1 MVGYHD
7 EFRTLHFEN
16 YLKFRYFIEKY
27 SETTTSMHFF
37 RQPFVFIT
45 LSFLFGVVL
54 AFDFLPLAN
63 RVFQTAIIILLMAFI
78 LFLFRIKGLLFIVVS
93 CCSFCAIGCLL
104 MLTHMRVMEGNT
116 LSESYQLGDIILI
129 RIYESKK
136 GKGDWNKAI
145 GEVVTIT
152 GRKSIS
158 VRPEKV
164 LLLIYK
170 NEFLPQ
176 LGDQVAIVSSL
187 LPIQNKGNPGEF
199 DAKAFWS
206 RQGLRRMAFVSKGEM
221 LLIDRSEINIVS
233 RWISASREYLKSIL
247 VKHLSG
253 PERAISLAL
262 ILGDNSLL
270 NQDIRNSFTNT
281 GALHVLAVSGLHIS
295 IIMQILMFILSLFSG
310 VLSRKMALIFL
321 IGVMWWYA
329 AITGL
334 SPSVLRA
341 VFMFTVLSAAQLSG
355 RNYDPIN
362 TLLFTA
368 FVLVL
373 WNPLTVFDIGFQLS
387 FLAMLGIYLFYEK
400 IERFWVIRQPI
411 LQKVWQGT
419 AIGLAAQVMT
429 TPLSLYYFNQFPN
442 YFILT
447 NIGLMASSGLILGGG
462 LLLFTL
468 SWWWFAAK
476 WIGFALLLVVGV
488 SLWFIEWVEGLPGA
502 VAYGFTPSFWVVLVL
517 GVLFPVLFKLTVS
530 QKGFWM
536 ASILLFS
543 ILFGIVFQ
551 RLQNLNRNEIVV
563 FNERLSIVAVR
574 LDRHILCFYR
584 ARKSD
589 FHKVIACMDNY
600 EKIHPSERHYFNLE
614 KKNWRVNLG
623 GREVRVAQELGSIR
637 IATSKK
643 SVRILMTNQSNKV
656 FKERYILAMP
666 WVKNVGKIPI
676 DHFLAKGAWRM
687 EI

>member
-1 MVGYHD
+1 M
-7 EFRTLHFEN
+7 R
-16 YLKFRYFIEKY
+16 
-27 SETTTSMHFF
+27 FF
-37 RQPFVFIT
+37 RQPFVFVT

-54 AFDFLPLAN
+54 AFDFLDHAN
-63 RVFQTAIIILLMAFI
+63 SVFQTAIITLLAAFA
-78 LFLFRIKGLLFIVVS
+78 LFIFRIKGLLFLVVA
-93 CCSFCAIGCLL
+93 CCSFCAIGSLLLL
-104 MLTHMRVMEGNT
+104 MRMRVLDRNT
-116 LSESYQLGDIILI
+116 LKDSYKSGNITLI
-129 RIYESKK
+129 RICESKK

-145 GEVVTIT
+145 GEAVAIID
-152 GRKSIS
+152 RKPRS
-158 VRPEKV
+158 VRSEKV
-164 LLLIYK
+164 LLLIHK

-176 LGDQVAIVSSL
+176 QGDQVAMVSNL
-187 LPIQNKGNPGEF
+187 LPIRNKGNPGEF
-199 DAKAFWS
+199 DAEAFWS

-221 LLIDRSEINIVS
+221 LLLNRTEQIRIS
-233 RWISASREYLKSIL
+233 RWISASRDYLTSVL

-270 NQDIRNSFTNT
+270 DQEIRNSFTNT

-295 IIMQILMFILSLFSG
+295 IIMQILMV
-310 VLSRKMALIFL
+310 VLSQFSRLLSRSMALIFL

-341 VFMFTVLSAAQLSG
+341 VFMFTVLSIAQLYG
-355 RNYDPIN
+355 RSYNPIN

-400 IERFWVIRQPI
+400 IERFWVVRQPI

-442 YFILT
+442 YFMLT

-462 LLLFTL
+462 LLIFTL
-468 SWWWFAAK
+468 SWWWMAAK
-476 WIGFALLLVVGV
+476 WIGLALLLVVGV

-502 VAYGFTPSFWVVLVL
+502 VAYGFTPSFWVVLAM
-517 GVLFPVLFKLTVS
+517 GVLFPVLFKLNVS

-536 ASILLFS
+536 TGLLIGLLLCS
-543 ILFGIVFQ
+543 IVFQ
-551 RLQNLNRNEIVV
+551 RLQNIDRNEIVV
-563 FNERLSIVAVR
+563 FNERMAIVAVR
-574 LDRHILCFYR
+574 LDRHVLCFYR
-584 ARKSD
+584 SKKSD
-589 FHKVIACMDNY
+589 FHKVVGCMDNY
-600 EKIHPSERHYFNLE
+600 TKIHPGERHYFNLE
-614 KKNWRVNLG
+614 KKNWRVKLG
-623 GREVRVAQELGSIR
+623 GHEVSVARELGSIR
-637 IATSKK
+637 ISTSKK
-643 SVRILMTNQSNKV
+643 SVRILMTNQSKEG
-656 FKERYILAMP
+656 FKEKYILAMP
-666 WVKNVGKIPI
+666 WVKNIEKISI
-676 DHFLAKGAWRM
+676 DHLLAKGAWRM
-687 EI
+687 KI

>member
-1 MVGYHD
+1 MGFHD
-7 EFRTLHFEN
+7 EFRTFHFEN
-16 YLKFRYFIEKY
+16 SLKFRYFIVKY
-27 SETTTSMHFF
+27 SETTTSMRFF

-54 AFDFLPLAN
+54 AFDFLPLAKS
-63 RVFQTAIIILLMAFI
+63 VFQTAIITLLVAFA
-78 LFLFRIKGLLFIVVS
+78 LFIFRIKGLLFLVVA
-93 CCSFCAIGCLL
+93 CCSFCAIGSLL
-104 MLTHMRVMEGNT
+104 LLIRMRAMEGNT
-116 LSESYQLGDIILI
+116 MKDSYKSGNIALI
-129 RIYESKK
+129 RICESKK

-145 GEVVTIT
+145 GEVVAVV
-152 GRKSIS
+152 GRKSIN

-164 LLLIYK
+164 LLLIHK

-176 LGDQVAIVSSL
+176 LGNQVAMVSNL
-187 LPIQNKGNPGEF
+187 LPIQNKWNPGEF
-199 DAKAFWS
+199 DAEAFWS
-206 RQGLRRMAFVSKGEM
+206 RQGLRHMAFVSKGEM
-221 LLIDRSEINIVS
+221 LLLDRTEPSRIS
-233 RWISASREYLKSIL
+233 RWISASREYLKSVL

-270 NQDIRNSFTNT
+270 DQEIRNSFTNT

-295 IIMQILMFILSLFSG
+295 IIMQILMVVLSLFSS
-310 VLSRKMALIFL
+310 VLTRRMALIFL

-341 VFMFTVLSAAQLSG
+341 VFMFTVLSIAQLSG
-355 RNYDPIN
+355 RNYNPIN

-373 WNPLTVFDIGFQLS
+373 WNPLTLFDIGFQLS

-400 IERFWVIRQPI
+400 IENFWIVRQPI

-462 LLLFTL
+462 LLIFSF

-476 WIGFALLLVVGV
+476 WIGLVLLLVVGV

-502 VAYGFTPSFWVVLVL
+502 VAYGFTPSLWVVLAM
-517 GVLFPVLFKLTVS
+517 GVLFPILLKLSVS

-536 ASILLFS
+536 TGLLIVS
-543 ILFGIVFQ
+543 LLSGVVFQ
-551 RLQNLNRNEIVV
+551 RIQNINRNEIIV
-563 FNERLSIVAVR
+563 FNERMVIVAVR
-574 LDRHILCFYR
+574 MDQHVLCFYR
-584 ARKSD
+584 SRKSD
-589 FHKVIACMDNY
+589 FQKVLRCMDNY
-600 EKIHPSERHYFNLE
+600 TRIHPGERHYFSLE
-614 KKNWRVNLG
+614 KKNWRVKLG
-623 GREVRVAQELGSIR
+623 GHEVSVARELGSIR
-637 IATSKK
+637 ISTSKK
-643 SVRILMTNQSNKV
+643 SVRILMTNQSKEG
-656 FKERYILAMP
+656 FKEKYILAMP
-666 WVKNVGKIPI
+666 WVKNIEKISI
-676 DHFLAKGAWRM
+676 DHLLAKGAWRM

>member
-1 MVGYHD
+1 M
-7 EFRTLHFEN
+7 R
-16 YLKFRYFIEKY
+16 
-27 SETTTSMHFF
+27 FF
-37 RQPFVFIT
+37 HQPFVFIT
-45 LSFLFGVVL
+45 LSFLFGVIL
-54 AFDFLPLAN
+54 AFVFVKEAFFLHQISTG
-63 RVFQTAIIILLMAFI
+63 VLLSALI
-78 LFLFRIKGLLFIVVS
+78 LFVFRFKGLIFIVVA
-93 CCSFCAIGCLL
+93 CYSFCAIGCLL
-104 MLTHMRVMEGNT
+104 MLMRLREFEENAFGNK
-116 LSESYQLGDIILI
+116 YKPGDVSVIKIC
-129 RIYESKK
+129 EAKK

-145 GEVVTIT
+145 GEVVSII
-152 GRKSIS
+152 GRKSHA

-164 LLLIYK
+164 LLMIHK

-176 LGDQVAIVSSL
+176 QGDQVGMVSIL

-199 DAKAFWS
+199 DAEAFWS
-206 RQGLRRMAFVSKGEM
+206 RQGVWRMSFVSKGEM
-221 LLIDRSEINIVS
+221 LLLDRSEPSRIS
-233 RWISASREYLKSIL
+233 RWIAASRDYLKSVL
-247 VKHLSG
+247 VKHLNG

-270 NQDIRNSFTNT
+270 DQEIRNSFTNT

-295 IIMQILMFILSLFSG
+295 IIMQILMVVLSLFSSL
-310 VLSRKMALIFL
+310 LSRRMALIFL

-341 VFMFTVLSAAQLSG
+341 VFMFTVLSVAQLSG
-355 RNYDPIN
+355 RNYNPIN

-400 IERFWVIRQPI
+400 IENFWIIRQPI

-419 AIGLAAQVMT
+419 AIGLAAQLMT

-442 YFILT
+442 YFILS

-462 LLLFTL
+462 LLIFTF
-468 SWWWFAAK
+468 SWWWIAAK
-476 WIGFALLLVVGV
+476 WIGLALLLIVGV

-502 VAYGFTPSFWVVLVL
+502 VAYGFTPSFWVVLAM

-536 ASILLFS
+536 ASVLLIS
-543 ILFGIVFQ
+543 ILFSVVFQ

-563 FNERLSIVAVR
+563 FNEMMPIVVVR
-574 LDRHILCFYR
+574 LDRHVLCFYR
-584 ARKSD
+584 SRKSD
-589 FHKVIACMDNY
+589 FHKVVGCMDNY
-600 EKIHPSERHYFNLE
+600 TKIHPGERHYFSLE
-614 KKNWRVNLG
+614 KKNWRVKLG
-623 GREVRVAQELGSIR
+623 SREVSVARELGSIR
-637 IATSKK
+637 ISTSKK
-643 SVRILMTNQSNKV
+643 SVRILMTNQSNKA
-656 FKERYILAMP
+656 FKEKYILAMP
-666 WVKNVGKIPI
+666 WVKNIEKISI
-676 DHFLAKGAWRM
+676 DHLLAKGAWRLK
-687 EI
+687 I